1 MAKGVAVLHPYLRVL
16 GLTFSNELMSFSFRN
31 FPVGVCFEVDSNDQQ
46 NSRLMDKMK
55 FKIIEGA
62 VLDN

>member
-1 MAKGVAVLHPYLRVL
+1 
-16 GLTFSNELMSFSFRN
+16 MSFSFRN
-31 FPVGVCFEVDSNDQQ
+31 FPVGVRFEVDSNDQQ

>member
-1 MAKGVAVLHPYLRVL
+1 
-16 GLTFSNELMSFSFRN
+16 MSFSFRN
-31 FPVGVCFEVDSNDQQ
+31 FLVGVRFEVDSNDQQ